1 MWNREYYYNNQD
13 KFRGYRKKYYEKNKK
28 NIIYFIFD
36 DKGEVKYIGSTVN
49 IFRLNYHINHFS
61 HIDVSENDTI
71 KHFVLDKNITRE
83 ELYYIEYYLI
93 NKCKHLE
100 NYAYKD
106 ISTFDFAKKRK
117 EQLIKLA
124 ENLKFNDFKK

>member
-13 KFRGYRKKYYEKNKK
+13 KFKGYRKKYYEKNKK

-36 DKGEVKYIGSTVN
+36 DKGKIKYIGSTVN

-61 HIDVSENDTI
+61 HVNVSKSDTI
-71 KHFVLDKNITRE
+71 KHSILDKDITRE

-93 NKCKHLE
+93 NKCRPLK
-100 NYAYKD
+100 NYAYRD
-106 ISTFDFAKKRK
+106 INTYNFTEEKK
-117 EQLIKLA
+117 EQLINLA
-124 ENLKFNDFKK
+124 ENLKLQDW